1 MNYYVISFDEIKSK
15 ITNLTQS
22 SKITQTQTTQS
33 KQTQPAKPT
42 QSSQS
47 AQNILR
53 CDNKDLLKHIVKID
67 KNFLVDVFVQD
78 VELFVKMQE
87 DYRQAGINVTNAEEL
102 VNSLKYNIINVR
114 TKSSDVAN
122 REIVCEVGLETIN
135 SIHKATITYNIVKY
149 CAKLKADNSIEF
161 EWLGGLFYG

>member
-53 CDNKDLLKHIVKID
+53 CDNNDLLNHIVKID

-87 DYRQAGINVTNAEEL
+87 YYTTSWYQCNKCR
-102 VNSLKYNIINVR
+102 R
-114 TKSSDVAN
+114 TCK
-122 REIVCEVGLETIN
+122 
-135 SIHKATITYNIVKY
+135 
-149 CAKLKADNSIEF
+149 
-161 EWLGGLFYG
+161 